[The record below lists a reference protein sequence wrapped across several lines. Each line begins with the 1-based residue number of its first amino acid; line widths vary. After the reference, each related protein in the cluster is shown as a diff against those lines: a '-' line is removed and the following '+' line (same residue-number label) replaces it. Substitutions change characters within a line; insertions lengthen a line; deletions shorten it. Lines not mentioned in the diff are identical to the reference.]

1 MYKSRFGMDFE
12 IFKNQGLGNVRTA
25 IDDNN
30 QIWFVAKDITD
41 ILEIQN
47 TADALKNLDKDE
59 IVKVKLPTN
68 RGVQSMMLLNE
79 SGMYSLV
86 LRSRKPQA
94 NEFKNWLTHNVIPSI
109 REHGGYIYQQE
120 LLNEKEQ
127 AKLYDM
133 IESLQKSVT
142 KFKTRWHELNADKRE
157 LKNTQRTLKKEI
169 KSLKDYADTK
179 DKMYDDLFND
189 FEKVYAENKAL
200 KAEKYAKYEA
210 MTSKNSNNS
219 AYTPRESEFE
229 ADYYMDNQGFLVKN
243 DVKDNDKEDI
253 DMSDRDGNYDLDI

>member
-59 IVKVKLPTN
+59 IVKVKLPTG

-86 LRSRKPQA
+86 LRSRKP
-94 NEFKNWLTHNVIPSI
+94 
-109 REHGGYIYQQE
+109 
-120 LLNEKEQ
+120 
-127 AKLYDM
+127 
-133 IESLQKSVT
+133 
-142 KFKTRWHELNADKRE
+142 
-157 LKNTQRTLKKEI
+157 
-169 KSLKDYADTK
+169 
-179 DKMYDDLFND
+179 
-189 FEKVYAENKAL
+189 
-200 KAEKYAKYEA
+200 
-210 MTSKNSNNS
+210 
-219 AYTPRESEFE
+219 
-229 ADYYMDNQGFLVKN
+229 
-243 DVKDNDKEDI
+243 
-253 DMSDRDGNYDLDI
+253 

>member
-47 TADALKNLDKDE
+47 TADALKNLNKDE

-179 DKMYDDLFND
+179 DKCMMTFLMI
-189 FEKVYAENKAL
+189 L
-200 KAEKYAKYEA
+200 KKYMQKIKHLKL
-210 MTSKNSNNS
+210 KNMLN
-219 AYTPRESEFE
+219 
-229 ADYYMDNQGFLVKN
+229 MKQ
-243 DVKDNDKEDI
+243 
-253 DMSDRDGNYDLDI
+253 

>member
-86 LRSRKPQA
+86 LRSRKPQ
-94 NEFKNWLTHNVIPSI
+94 
-109 REHGGYIYQQE
+109 GYIYQQE

-157 LKNTQRTLKKEI
+157 LKNTQKR
-169 KSLKDYADTK
+169 
-179 DKMYDDLFND
+179 N
-189 FEKVYAENKAL
+189 
-200 KAEKYAKYEA
+200 
-210 MTSKNSNNS
+210 
-219 AYTPRESEFE
+219 
-229 ADYYMDNQGFLVKN
+229 
-243 DVKDNDKEDI
+243 
-253 DMSDRDGNYDLDI
+253 